1 MTGVDTVVPPS
12 PRHVIEKERSPM
24 PYVCCSKEPDV
35 CKSPRQEPKASQ
47 EVALL
52 DDQVR
57 VRISPEITTD
67 WLALKLIVGA
77 KVAVS
82 PSPNV
87 FSGWSDC
94 KTKRS
99 CANVSEGAALATIGR
114 PKKIKAAANILFIIV
129 GNTGIMSDSDLP

>member
-1 MTGVDTVVPPS
+1 
-12 PRHVIEKERSPM
+12 VIEKERSPI
-24 PYVCCSKEPDV
+24 PYVSCSKEPDV
-35 CKSPRQEPKASQ
+35 CKSPRQEPSASQ
-47 EVALL
+47 EVALV

-57 VRISPEITTD
+57 VRVSPEITTD

-77 KVAVS
+77 EVAVS

-129 GNTGIMSDSDLP
+129 DNTGIMSDSDLP